1 MPSSAAHEVETFM
14 SGLAEHCPRQPEFHQ
29 AVHEVVAA
37 VMPVVLD
44 TPAYRAQR
52 VLERL
57 AEPDR
62 LVRFRVTWTDDQ
74 GRVQV
79 NRGYRIQFS
88 NVLGPYKGGMRF
100 HPTVN
105 ESVLKFL
112 GFEQIFK
119 NSLTGLLMG
128 GAKGGSDFDPKG
140 KSDAEVR
147 RFCEALMLEL
157 VRHIGPDTDVPA
169 GDIGVGAREV
179 GYMFGA
185 YRRLTHTHVGVL
197 TGKGVGWGGSLIRT
211 EATGYGAVS
220 FCRHMLG
227 HKGEGIE
234 GKTCVVSGSG
244 NVAQHA
250 AQRLVALGAKVL
262 AMSDSDGCIYAQG
275 GLSGDQIAWI
285 KELKNERRGRI
296 HEAAEAFDGIE
307 YRPGGEPW
315 QIPCQ
320 LAFPCATQNEINIEE
335 ATALVRNGVL
345 AVTEGAN
352 MPVRSDAVPVLH
364 KAGVLFA
371 PGKAANAGGVAV
383 SGLEMAQNAGR
394 LMWSASMV
402 EERLEQI
409 MSEIHSRCIEFGA
422 GKHELSGGVPNYVRG
437 ANVAGFI
444 RVADAMIDQGIW

>member
-1 MPSSAAHEVETFM
+1 MAQAIARELEAFM
-14 SGLAEHCPRQPEFHQ
+14 NRLAEHCPHQPEFHQ
-29 AVHEVVAA
+29 AVHEVVEC
-37 VMPVVLD
+37 VLPIVLD
-44 TPAYRAQR
+44 RAAYREAM

-57 AEPDR
+57 TEPDR
-62 LVRFRVTWTDDQ
+62 LVRFRVTWEDDE
-74 GRVQV
+74 GRLRV

-100 HPTVN
+100 HPSVN

-112 GFEQIFK
+112 GFEQVFK
-119 NSLTGLLMG
+119 NSLTGLMMG

-140 KSDAEVR
+140 KSDSEVR

-157 VRHIGPDTDVPA
+157 ARHIGPDTDVPA

-185 YRRLTHTHVGVL
+185 YRRLRNEHVGVF
-197 TGKGVGWGGSLIRT
+197 TGKGAGWGGSLIRP
-211 EATGYGAVS
+211 EATGYGAVA

-227 HKGEGIE
+227 HKGEGIA
-234 GKTCVVSGSG
+234 GKRCVVSGSG
-244 NVAQHA
+244 NVAQYA
-250 AQRLVALGAKVL
+250 AEKLIGLGAVVL
-262 AMSDSDGCIYAQG
+262 AMSDSGGCIYAEEGISAEQ
-275 GLSGDQIAWI
+275 LAWI

-296 HEAAEAFDGIE
+296 REAADAFGTLTFRE
-307 YRPGGEPW
+307 GGEPW
-315 QIPCQ
+315 EIPCD
-320 LAFPCATQNEINIEE
+320 LAFPCATENEISAEE
-335 ATALVRNGVL
+335 AKTLVKNGVL

-352 MPVRSDAVPVLH
+352 MPVHP
-364 KAGVLFA
+364 AGVAVFQQAGVMFA

-394 LMWSASMV
+394 LMWTAAIV

-409 MSEIHSRCIEFGA
+409 MSEIHARCIEHGA
-422 GKHELSGGVPNYVRG
+422 GRHELAGGVPNYVRG

-444 RVADAMIDQGIW
+444 RVADAMTAQGVW